1 MLKPFVFLDRFV
13 LPAAAAGIGLHP
25 HSGIATLT
33 YLFEGTMSYEDSN
46 GVRGVVPAGG
56 VEWFKAARGAWHAGG
71 PGDMA
76 SRWLWLA
83 LGAEQELGPVENI
96 YLSPDQVPRDGARA
110 CSSEHTEERRAR
122 STPVH
127 R

>member
-1 MLKPFVFLDRFV
+1 MLKPFVFLDHFV

-25 HSGIATLT
+25 HSGIVTLT

-56 VEWFKAARGAWHAGG
+56 VEWFKAARGAWHASG
-71 PGDMA
+71 PEDSGVA
-76 SRWLWLA
+76 RGFQLWLA
-83 LGAEQELGPVENI
+83 LGADRLI
-96 YLSPDQVPRDGARA
+96 RSHAMVPRA
-110 CSSEHTEERRAR
+110 CSSEHTEERRTR